1 MNLTRNTKRKLAT
14 IASVTAASMLAGTL
28 YPVFFPVPDASLAPF
43 WHPMLNGSL
52 IGLFIGLGI
61 TIGEFTIF
69 QFHLRRLRFTFFVS
83 IQTLYYLITIHIAV
97 FGVMLLHL
105 VMFHGKTFGGALVS
119 DELTRYLYGPEFFK
133 ISGYALVFIFIVTFL
148 RRLNRMLGQNALL
161 NFITGKYHMPVEEER
176 VFMFLDLKASTTIAE
191 KLGHKQYHRFLDD
204 FFYDITPAIV
214 ESKGEIYQYVG
225 DEVVVTWTS
234 DRGLR
239 DANCINCYFRATA
252 AVAQVVDRYE
262 RRYGF
267 VPAFKAGYHI
277 GTVITGLIGDIKR
290 DIVFHGDAVN
300 TASRIRSEC
309 TTFNRP
315 LLLSRE
321 LLTHLP
327 ISHYLTPE
335 SIGKIKLRGKRG
347 EVELYSI
354 KEAA

>member
-14 IASVTAASMLAGTL
+14 IVSVTVASMLTGSL
-28 YPVFFPVPDASLAPF
+28 YPLFFPVPDASTAPF
-43 WHPMLNGSL
+43 WHPVLNGFL
-52 IGLFIGLGI
+52 IGLLIGLAI
-61 TIGEFTIF
+61 SIGEFTLF
-69 QFHLRRLRFTFFVS
+69 QSRLRRLRFSFFVG
-83 IQTLYYLITIHIAV
+83 IQTLYYLVTINISV
-97 FGVMLLHL
+97 VIVMLWHL
-105 VMFHGKTFGGALVS
+105 VEFHGQTLSGALFS
-119 DELTRYLYGPEFFK
+119 DELARYLYGSEFFK
-133 ISGYALVFIFIVTFL
+133 ITGYAFAFIFIVTFL

-161 NFITGKYHMPVEEER
+161 NFITGKYHRPVEEER
-176 VFMFLDLKASTTIAE
+176 VFMFLDLKASTAIAE

-204 FFYDITPAIV
+204 FFYDLTPAIV

-225 DEVVVTWTS
+225 DEVVVTWPK

-239 DANCINCYFRATA
+239 DANCINCYFQAIA
-252 AVAQVVDRYE
+252 AVARASERYE
-262 RRYGF
+262 KRYGF
-267 VPAFKAGYHI
+267 VPTFKAGYHL

-290 DIVFHGDAVN
+290 DIVFHGDTVN

-335 SIGKIKLRGKRG
+335 SIGKIKLRGKEG